1 MRPMLERID
10 FTVRHF
16 AASVAGD
23 LDELQKNKGL
33 ENVEYGQGPK
43 ELFGRSS
50 DSKTNA
56 QLLIPEFSYNIIDCC
71 LDFKNNPG
79 GVLEVGGSAEVDDYP
94 LWEPKGSFPKASD
107 PQGRVALIGHSGKY
121 IIFYNNMHSNSILRY
136 SCFFF
141 F

>member
-10 FTVRHF
+10 FTVRHL
-16 AASVAGD
+16 ASIVGD
-23 LDELQKNKGL
+23 LDELQKSK
-33 ENVEYGQGPK
+33 ESESSVEYGQGPK
-43 ELFGRSS
+43 ELFGSS
-50 DSKTNA
+50 SNSKTNA

-79 GVLEVGGSAEVDDYP
+79 GVLEVGGSAEVDKYP

-121 IIFYNNMHSNSILRY
+121 IICL
-136 SCFFF
+136 
-141 F
+141 